1 MKNYEVKMGRGVQ
14 RWESPYDYFTP
25 QPGQDGL
32 CGAFPSIGE
41 ALDHPIGSQP
51 LEVLAMN
58 ARHMVIVVPDIT
70 RGWSH
75 APDMAKAVRERI
87 AAVSG
92 RPVTWLVSTGQHR
105 AVTEADLPMVFGGA
119 MMDGDDWISHDCDA
133 ATDTGLKTPMGTP
146 VLLNQAFI
154 DADLA
159 VLLGGIIHHDMAG
172 FSGGRKNIIP
182 GVSGRLSIITNHC
195 HCLKDGGLNPATD
208 SAILEGNPMAQ
219 DLYDYGVLAT
229 RGKSCFIVNT
239 IADKTGAPS
248 AWVAGGLWDAW
259 RAGTRAAVSL
269 QTLWAPAKVK
279 RVISSCGG
287 FPNDLDL
294 YQATKAVF
302 SVIDSVEP
310 DGALVMVA
318 DLEDSLGPGNFENA
332 LRRALVDPKDVLDE
346 MAYAFTIPGYIAA
359 RLVIQLSG
367 RPAALVTSREDV
379 PFPGAIFRDVQSADR
394 WLRDVSGTDG
404 LSMLVPSGNSIHVAI
419 QK

>member
-1 MKNYEVKMGRGVQ
+1 M
-14 RWESPYDYFTP
+14 
-25 QPGQDGL
+25 
-32 CGAFPSIGE
+32 
-41 ALDHPIGSQP
+41 
-51 LEVLAMN
+51 
-58 ARHMVIVVPDIT
+58 
-70 RGWSH
+70 
-75 APDMAKAVRERI
+75 
-87 AAVSG
+87 
-92 RPVTWLVSTGQHR
+92 
-105 AVTEADLPMVFGGA
+105 
-119 MMDGDDWISHDCDA
+119 
-133 ATDTGLKTPMGTP
+133 
-146 VLLNQAFI
+146 
-154 DADLA
+154 
-159 VLLGGIIHHDMAG
+159 
-172 FSGGRKNIIP
+172 
-182 GVSGRLSIITNHC
+182 
-195 HCLKDGGLNPATD
+195 
-208 SAILEGNPMAQ
+208 
-219 DLYDYGVLAT
+219 
-229 RGKSCFIVNT
+229 
-239 IADKTGAPS
+239 
-248 AWVAGGLWDAW
+248 
-259 RAGTRAAVSL
+259 
-269 QTLWAPAKVK
+269 
-279 RVISSCGG
+279 ISSCGG